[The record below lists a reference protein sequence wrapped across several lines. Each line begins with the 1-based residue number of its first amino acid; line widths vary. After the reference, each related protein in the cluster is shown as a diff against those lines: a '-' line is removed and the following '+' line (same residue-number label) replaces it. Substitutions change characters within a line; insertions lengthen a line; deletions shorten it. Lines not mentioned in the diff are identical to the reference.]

1 VIIPLHRKGLSKA
14 VAAAIAIIVIIGV
27 IAAAAY
33 YMTQKPAPSSTTSA
47 TPSST
52 ISSTSSPSTSSTS
65 PTSSIT
71 SSTSTTKP
79 SEKTVV
85 VYASLSEMT
94 TADPSTEFSNSILW
108 MCLVYEPLLWYDPIH
123 DKIIPALATSYEVSK
138 NGTVWTFHL
147 RHDAKFHDGT
157 PVTAQAVKF
166 AIERTIKLGQGAA
179 FIWDPVKE
187 IKTPDKYT
195 VVFIL
200 KYPAPLDKIAA
211 SSYGAWIFSPK
222 VVELAGAK
230 NATDKKVADWF
241 NAGHDDGSGP
251 YKLVK
256 WDPQNEIVLEKF
268 KDWWGWKLADYPM
281 KSDSAPDVFIIK
293 IVKDAVTQERM
304 VQSGDIDI
312 AEYVPLEDVQTLEK
326 NPNLQVVTSPSF
338 QNLLMLINTRKP
350 PLDNV
355 LVRRAIA
362 HAIPYKDIVT
372 VARNGFAKV
381 ASGPIPHG
389 MWGHFDNL
397 TYTYNLTLAKELLAK
412 AGYPNGLPRPLLLT
426 YTAGDI
432 YEQRTA
438 ELIKASL
445 AKIGITVNI
454 RPMSWQEQWSLAQS
468 GWNNSKAA
476 QDLFIFYWWPTY
488 ITPFDF
494 LYNMFDN
501 ESKSFDLCYYAN
513 PKFNK
518 LIEEAHYY
526 EGIDKAKALHLYY
539 EAQKILY
546 DDVPAV
552 PLWDMVDIR
561 VARANIGNLQAAINP
576 AYPTVIFAQVLHVKA
591 GG

>member
-1 VIIPLHRKGLSKA
+1 MKYRVGVSKVAAA
-14 VAAAIAIIVIIGV
+14 VAAIVIIVAIVAG
-27 IAAAAY
+27 AMY
-33 YMTQKPAPSSTTSA
+33 YYSKVGAGTST
-47 TPSST
+47 
-52 ISSTSSPSTSSTS
+52 
-65 PTSSIT
+65 
-71 SSTSTTKP
+71 STSTTTTTSSSTTGTSTTSVTTSTTKVLTTTTVKVGGM
-79 SEKTVV
+79 KTVV

-94 TADPSTEFSNSILW
+94 SADPSTEFSNSILW

-123 DKIIPALATSYEVSK
+123 DKFIPALATSWEAK
-138 NGTVWTFHL
+138 DGGKVWIFHL
-147 RHDAKFHDGT
+147 RKGAKFHDGT

-166 AIERTIKLGQGAA
+166 SIERTIALGKGAA
-179 FIWDPVKE
+179 FIWDPVEKIE
-187 IKTPDKYT
+187 TPDNYT
-195 VVFIL
+195 VVFYL
-200 KYPAPLDKIAA
+200 KYPAPLNKIAA
-211 SSYGAWIFSPK
+211 SSYGAWIFSPN
-222 VVELAGAK
+222 VVKLAGAK
-230 NATDKKVADWF
+230 NATDKKVAEWF
-241 NAGHDDGSGP
+241 NSGHDDGSGP

-256 WDPQNEIVLEKF
+256 WDPQNEVVLEKF
-268 KDWWGWKLADYPM
+268 KDWWGWKLKDYPM
-281 KSDSAPDVFIIK
+281 KSDNAPDVFIIK

-312 AEYVPLEDVQTLEK
+312 AETVPLDDIESLKK
-326 NPNLQVVTSPSF
+326 NPNLQVVESPSF

-350 PLDNV
+350 PLNNV

-362 HAIPYKDIVT
+362 HAIPYKDIVL
-372 VARNGFAKV
+372 VARNGLAKV

-397 TYTYNLTLAKELLAK
+397 TYTYDLKLAKKLLAE
-412 AGYPNGLPRPLLLT
+412 AGYPNGINRTLILT

-445 AKIGITVNI
+445 AKIGIKVKI
-454 RPMSWQEQWSLAQS
+454 KPMSWQEQWALAQS
-468 GWNNSKAA
+468 GWKNPEAA

-501 ESKSFDLCYYAN
+501 ESKAFDLCYYAN

-518 LIEEAHYY
+518 LIEEAHKL

-539 EAQKILY
+539 EAEKILY
-546 DDVPAV
+546 DDVPAI

-561 VARANIGNLQAAINP
+561 VARADIGNLAKAINP
-576 AYPTVIFAQVLHVKA
+576 AYPTVVFAQVLSIKK
-591 GG
+591 